1 MQRLIEQ
8 KILVTFDLDGVLIKN
23 PFMEGVFPE
32 VGEILKKQFID
43 MHGYVLPSLEK
54 IIMHDIYKEFGESLK
69 SNKPYLAY
77 DWDKIVQKVADNMGC
92 PGNIDIVD
100 LVKKYCKFPYIYAY
114 KKVDEVLDWL
124 KQRKD
129 CRLAVI
135 TNGYYIYQYP
145 VLKALGLDTYFEEI
159 VVPEIVKDVKPG
171 KNMFLKVYKNDDI
184 WYHIGDS
191 LLQDVYGANR
201 IGIKSI
207 WVQRDMPK
215 DLTRLN
221 PSERIKSKEGYVF
234 FKGKLDNE
242 LQLKNIKFNEKESVP
257 KYIISSLQELKNV
270 IIN

>member
-1 MQRLIEQ
+1 LRAQ
-8 KILVTFDLDGVLIKN
+8 KLLVTFDLDGVLIKN
-23 PFMEGVFPE
+23 PFRDGVFPE

-43 MHGYVLPSLEK
+43 IHGFTPPNLK
-54 IIMHDIYKEFGESLK
+54 KDIIHDIFNEFRENLK

-77 DWDKIVQKVADNMGC
+77 DWDRVIQKVASNMGC
-92 PGNIDIVD
+92 PGNIDIAD

-114 KKVDEVLDWL
+114 KEVDKVLDWL

-145 VLKALGLDTYFEEI
+145 VLKTLGLDKYFEEI
-159 VVPEIVKDVKPG
+159 IVPEIIKNVKPG
-171 KNMFLKVYKNDDI
+171 RDMFLKVYKNDDI

-207 WVQRDMPK
+207 WIQRDMPK
-215 DLTRLN
+215 GLTKLN
-221 PSERIKSKEGYVF
+221 PSERIKSKEGYMF
-234 FKGKLDNE
+234 FKGKLDKE
-242 LQLKNIKFNEKESVP
+242 LQLKDIKSNDKEIMP
-257 KYIISSLQELKNV
+257 EYIISSLQELKKV